1 MRDESYLLWLFHAL
15 GFRYS
20 VLLSAAGLLSFVL
33 TLIVVRRGKGPMV
46 GAALLFIV
54 PLPFLIGLYSVLEA
68 VDAVCTVLAAS
79 TTTPTSSELAQGIG
93 MSLAA
98 LWVGMLLAAP
108 SYLVAVLG
116 LFQRS
121 LAENSDRSPPNTRP

>member
-54 PLPFLIGLYSVLEA
+54 PLPFFIGLYSVLEA
-68 VDAVCTVLAAS
+68 VYAACTVLAAS
-79 TTTPTSSELAQGIG
+79 TTTPTSSDLAQGIG
-93 MSLAA
+93 MLLAA

-108 SYLVAVLG
+108 SYLVAMLG
-116 LFQRS
+116 LFKRS
-121 LAENSDRSPPNTRP
+121 LAENSDRSPPNIGP

>member
-1 MRDESYLLWLFHAL
+1 MQNESYLLWLFHAL

-33 TLIVVRRGKGPMV
+33 TLIVVRRGKGPLA

-54 PLPFLIGLYSVLEA
+54 PLPFFIGSYSVL
-68 VDAVCTVLAAS
+68 DAVTAVCGVLAAS
-79 TTTPTSSELAQGIG
+79 TTAPTSSELARGIG
-93 MSLAA
+93 MSLAS

-108 SYLVAVLG
+108 GYLVAMLG

-121 LAENSDRSPPNTRP
+121 LAENSDRSPPEIGP